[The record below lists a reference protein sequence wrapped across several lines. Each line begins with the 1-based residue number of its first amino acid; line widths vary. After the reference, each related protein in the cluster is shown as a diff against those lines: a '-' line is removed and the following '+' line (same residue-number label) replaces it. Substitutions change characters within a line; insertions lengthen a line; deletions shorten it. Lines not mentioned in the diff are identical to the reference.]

1 MASLSKKLG
10 SREIIQFLL
19 LGCGSNA
26 IFYILF
32 SRGSYYDAFTAAFN
46 VTNTQ
51 FGLMS
56 TVALTISMLTYFVGG
71 ILADKVHP
79 RMLVVISF
87 IGTGL
92 CNFFLGFFPNYGVT
106 LCLYA
111 IMGAT
116 TTLTFWGA
124 FLKLTRQF
132 GRKVGSESKSFGA
145 MEGTRSV
152 FAIVAA
158 TFAVYMFSQFNNT
171 VSGLRFV
178 MWMYAG
184 VLVLFGIMA
193 FFAFKDDDES
203 AEDVINK
210 ENPFKLLV
218 QCIKDPNI
226 WLIGIMAMGGYT
238 VGSVIGSYMG
248 TFGTSCFGISVA
260 VAAYV
265 GLLNQWC
272 KPVGN
277 FSVGFFGDKFG
288 PSKVILFINICLTVI
303 AAIYYFLPKNSTMVA
318 VFIII
323 IIAEITLTGAF
334 RGQMYAPMRQCRV
347 PMNLSGSAIGFYAT
361 LIYATDAI
369 LPIPIGQWLDNLP
382 VEQAWGN
389 IFLML
394 VVFGIIGII
403 ASIVFMVRNKK
414 VIAEVR
420 AEEIAERA
428 KRKTAQKTNTPVET
442 VTEE

>member
-1 MASLSKKLG
+1 MSNLTKKLG
-10 SREIIQFLL
+10 PREIVQFLI

-32 SRGSYYDAFTAAFN
+32 CRGSYYDAFTEAFT

-51 FGLMS
+51 FSLMS
-56 TVALTISMLTYFVGG
+56 TVALTISMLTYFIGG
-71 ILADKVHP
+71 ILADKVRP
-79 RMLVVISF
+79 RMLVTVSF
-87 IGTGL
+87 IVTGL
-92 CNFFLGFFPNYGVT
+92 CNFFLGLFPDYGIT
-106 LCLYA
+106 LLLYA
-111 IMGAT
+111 IMGAS

-158 TFAVYMFSQFNNT
+158 TFAVFMFSQFNNT

-178 MWMYAG
+178 MWMYAALLI
-184 VLVLFGIMA
+184 VFGILA
-193 FFAFKDDDES
+193 FFAFKDDEDT
-203 AEDVINK
+203 ADDVINT
-210 ENPFKLLV
+210 ENPFKMLV
-218 QCIKDPNI
+218 KCIKDPNI
-226 WLIGIMAMGGYT
+226 WLIGFMAMGGYT
-238 VGSVIGSYMG
+238 VGSVIGSYLG
-248 TFGTSCFGISVA
+248 TFGTSCFGITVA

-288 PSKVILFINICLTVI
+288 PSKVILFINICLTII
-303 AAIYYFLPKNSTMVA
+303 ALIFVFIPKSPAMVA
-318 VFIII
+318 AFLAIII
-323 IIAEITLTGAF
+323 VEITITGAF
-334 RGQMYAPMRQCRV
+334 RGQMYAPMRECRV
-347 PMNLSGSAIGFYAT
+347 PMSLSGSAIGFYAT

-369 LPIPIGQWLDNLP
+369 LPLFIGPWLDNLS
-382 VEQAWGN
+382 VDAAWSR
-389 IFLML
+389 IFMML
-394 VVFGIIGII
+394 VVFGVIGIV
-403 ASIVFMVRNKK
+403 ASVIFMVKNKK

-420 AEEIAERA
+420 AEEIAARKAA
-428 KRKTAQKTNTPVET
+428 KEAKKANA
-442 VTEE
+442 

>member
-1 MASLSKKLG
+1 MSNLTKKLG
-10 SREIIQFLL
+10 PREIVQFLI

-32 SRGSYYDAFTAAFN
+32 CRGSYYDAFTEAFT

-51 FGLMS
+51 FSLMS
-56 TVALTISMLTYFVGG
+56 TVALTISMLTYFIGG
-71 ILADKVHP
+71 ILADKVRP
-79 RMLVVISF
+79 RMLVTVSCIV
-87 IGTGL
+87 TGL
-92 CNFFLGFFPNYGVT
+92 CNFFLGLFPDYGIT
-106 LCLYA
+106 LLLYA
-111 IMGAT
+111 IMGAS

-158 TFAVYMFSQFNNT
+158 TFAVFMFSQFNNT

-178 MWMYAG
+178 MWMYAALLI
-184 VLVLFGIMA
+184 VFGILA
-193 FFAFKDDDES
+193 FFAFKDDEDT
-203 AEDVINK
+203 ADDVINT
-210 ENPFKLLV
+210 ENPFKMLV
-218 QCIKDPNI
+218 KCIKDPNI
-226 WLIGIMAMGGYT
+226 WLIGFMAMGGYT
-238 VGSVIGSYMG
+238 VGSVIGSYLG
-248 TFGTSCFGISVA
+248 TFGTSCFGITVA

-288 PSKVILFINICLTVI
+288 PSKVILFINICLTII
-303 AAIYYFLPKNSTMVA
+303 ALIFVFIPKSPAMVA
-318 VFIII
+318 AFLAIII
-323 IIAEITLTGAF
+323 VEITITGAF
-334 RGQMYAPMRQCRV
+334 RGQMYAPMRECRV
-347 PMNLSGSAIGFYAT
+347 PMSLSGSAIGFYAT

-369 LPIPIGQWLDNLP
+369 LPLFIGPWLDNLS
-382 VEQAWGN
+382 VDAAWSR
-389 IFLML
+389 IFMML
-394 VVFGIIGII
+394 VVFGVIGIV
-403 ASIVFMVRNKK
+403 ASVIFMVKNKK

-420 AEEIAERA
+420 AEEIAARKAA
-428 KRKTAQKTNTPVET
+428 KEAKKANA
-442 VTEE
+442 

>member
-1 MASLSKKLG
+1 MTNKLG
-10 SREIIQFLL
+10 SKQIIQFLI

-32 SRGSYYDAFTAAFN
+32 CRGSYYDAFMMAFN

-56 TVALTISMLTYFVGG
+56 TVALTVSCLTYFIGG

-79 RMLVVISF
+79 RLLVTMSF
-87 IGTGL
+87 IVTGL
-92 CNFFLGFFPNYGVT
+92 CNLALGFFPGYGIT
-106 LCLYA
+106 LLLYA
-111 IMGAT
+111 IMGAS

-132 GRKVGSESKSFGA
+132 GRTVGSESKSFGA

-158 TFAVYMFSQFNNT
+158 TFAVFMFSQFNNS

-178 MWMYAG
+178 MWMYAALLI
-184 VLVLFGIMA
+184 VFGILA
-193 FFAFKDDDES
+193 FFAFNNKDEETT
-203 AEDVINK
+203 EDVINR

-218 QCIKDPNI
+218 QCLKDPNI
-226 WLIGIMAMGGYT
+226 WLVGLMAMGGYT
-238 VGSVIGSYMG
+238 VGSVIGSYLG
-248 TFGTSCFGISVA
+248 TFGTGAFGLSVA

-265 GLLNQWC
+265 GLMNQWF

-277 FSVGFFGDKFG
+277 FSVGWFGDKFG
-288 PSKVILFINICLTVI
+288 PSKVILVLNIFLTAI
-303 AAIYYFLPKNSTMVA
+303 ALFFVFLPKNSSMMLFFLIV
-318 VFIII
+318 
-323 IIAEITLTGAF
+323 IALEITLTGAF
-334 RGQMYAPMRQCRV
+334 RGQMYAPMRECRV

-369 LPIPIGQWLDNLP
+369 LPPIIGQWLDNLP
-382 VEQAWGN
+382 METAWRN
-389 IFLML
+389 IFILL
-394 VVFGIIGII
+394 VVFGIVGILSSLIFRIRNRNSI
-403 ASIVFMVRNKK
+403 AAVR
-414 VIAEVR
+414 V
-420 AEEIAERA
+420 EETEARKLAKEA
-428 KRKTAQKTNTPVET
+428 KRA
-442 VTEE
+442 